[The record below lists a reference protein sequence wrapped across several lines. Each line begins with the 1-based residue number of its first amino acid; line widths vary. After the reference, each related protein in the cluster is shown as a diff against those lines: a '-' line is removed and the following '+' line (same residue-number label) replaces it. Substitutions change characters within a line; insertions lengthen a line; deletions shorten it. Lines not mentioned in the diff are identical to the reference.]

1 MGRRRTDGKPTK
13 ELIGLVNG
21 YSSVG
26 EPSNSLCEDV
36 HFVKPITGSS
46 TVSMTPKATT
56 PAPPDTLTAA
66 RVATAPVEEV
76 MGWLDSSAQGLS
88 SAEVSARR
96 AHYGPNAVRT
106 HHVNALAVLG
116 RQLRSAVLILLAA
129 TAVVSYFLGD
139 SLQAIIIGIIL
150 AASIGLGFVNEYR
163 AERAAAALHSGV
175 RHAAFARRD
184 GAFIAI
190 DVTELVPGDVIR
202 LSLGEA
208 VPADL
213 RLIEVTGLE
222 CNESILT
229 GESTDSEKSPQP
241 VPAGAELAESSDL
254 AFMGTIVS
262 AGEGTGVVYAT
273 GRNAEF
279 GRIAAGLGERQ
290 PETDFQLGLRKFSYL
305 LLQVAIALTVLIL
318 VSNLLLRKPVIDSVL
333 FSLAIAVGITPQL
346 LPAVVSASL
355 ATGSRQLAKAKVLVK
370 RLVCIE
376 DLGDID
382 ILITDKTGTL
392 TEGHISLVD
401 AVSPTGAHGDS
412 VLRLGLLATDVDP
425 ESGGVGANALD
436 AALWEYPNAR
446 DLVGAGVQRVASV
459 PFDHVRRATSVLV
472 DDNGKRVLVLKGA
485 PEQVLAR
492 CQMTPDATQHTLD
505 ALFSAG
511 RRVVA
516 VATKPAAELTT
527 ITADDESDL
536 MLAGFVVFADEPKAA
551 ARQSLAQL
559 AALGIELKI
568 ATGDNP
574 RVAEKVCADLGLAS
588 KGTITGAQLDTLG
601 ADEFTAAAATNTI
614 FARISPEQKAQLI
627 TSARRTGRSVGF
639 LGDGVNDALALHAAD
654 VGISVES
661 ATDVAK
667 DAADVVLLEKD
678 LGVLATG
685 VAEGRRIFANTIK
698 YVLMGTSS
706 NFGNMF
712 SAAAASAML
721 PFLPMLPSQ
730 ILLNNLL
737 YDSSQLAIPTDRVD
751 EDQLQ
756 APSHWDIA
764 FIRRF
769 MLIFGPISSLFDF
782 LTFGLMLGV
791 LHAGVIEFRTGWFVE
806 SLATQTLIIFAIRT
820 RKVPFFRSRA
830 SVPLTITS
838 LSVVAIG
845 VLITISP
852 LAHPLGFTAL
862 PLQFFGALAGF
873 VVVYL
878 ILVEFTKKWFYAEQ
892 IRAAG
897 KPHSHPRPRTSH
909 SSPCRTVQSERRHR
923 PTHHTANAG
932 LITVWH
938 AVPLGHRTL
947 R

>member
-1 MGRRRTDGKPTK
+1 MSLSTK
-13 ELIGLVNG
+13 VT
-21 YSSVG
+21 S
-26 EPSNSLCEDV
+26 
-36 HFVKPITGSS
+36 
-46 TVSMTPKATT
+46 
-56 PAPPDTLTAA
+56 APESPPLTAK
-66 RVATAPVEEV
+66 RVAEAPVDQV
-76 MGWLDSSAQGLS
+76 LQWLDSSAAGLS
-88 SAEVSARR
+88 SAEASARLQR
-96 AHYGPNAVRT
+96 HGPNAVRT

-116 RQLRSAVLILLAA
+116 RQLRNAVLILLAG

-139 SLQAIIIGIIL
+139 SMQAVIIGIIL

-163 AERAAAALHSGV
+163 AERAAADLHGRV
-175 RHAAFARRD
+175 HHNAVARRD
-184 GAFIAI
+184 SKF
-190 DVTELVPGDVIR
+190 VTVSVTDLVPGDVIR

-208 VPADL
+208 VPADV

-229 GESTDSEKSPQP
+229 GESTGSEKSPQP
-241 VPAGAELAESSDL
+241 VAAGADLAEAEDL

-262 AGEGTGVVYAT
+262 AGEGVGVVYAT
-273 GRNAEF
+273 GRDAEF
-279 GRIAAGLGERQ
+279 GRIAAGLDQRQ
-290 PETDFQLGLRKFSYL
+290 PETDFQVGLRKFSYL
-305 LLQVAIALTVLIL
+305 LLQVAIALMVIIL
-318 VSNLLLRKPVIDSVL
+318 ASNLLLHKPIIDSVL

-346 LPAVVSASL
+346 LPAVVSTSL
-355 ATGSRQLAKAKVLVK
+355 ATGSRRLAKSKVLVK

-392 TEGHISLVD
+392 TEGQIRLVD
-401 AVSPTGAHGDS
+401 AIDPAGAHADP
-412 VLRLGLLATDVDP
+412 VRRLGLLATDVDP
-425 ESGGVGANALD
+425 ESGGVGANPLD
-436 AALWEYPNAR
+436 AALWESPGAQE
-446 DLVGAGVQRVASV
+446 LVGDAVRRVAIL
-459 PFDHVRRATSVLV
+459 PFDHERRATSVLV
-472 DDNGKRVLVLKGA
+472 DDDGKRVLVVKGA

-492 CQMTPDATQHTLD
+492 CRAASPAAEETLA
-505 ALFSAG
+505 ALFAAG

-516 VATKPAAELTT
+516 VALRPAGELTELT
-527 ITADDESDL
+527 GITPSDERDL
-536 MLAGFVVFADEPKAA
+536 ALAGFLVFADEPKPA
-551 ARQSLAQL
+551 ARQSLSQL

-574 RVAEKVCADLGLAS
+574 RVAEKVCADLDLAS
-588 KGTITGAQLDTLG
+588 KGTATGADLDPLDDD
-601 ADEFTAAAATNTI
+601 AFTEAARNNTI
-614 FARISPEQKAQLI
+614 FARISPEQKARLI
-627 TSARRTGRSVGF
+627 VSLRRHGRSVGF

-654 VGISVES
+654 VGISVDS

-712 SAAAASAML
+712 SAAAASALL

-751 EDQLQ
+751 EEQLH
-756 APSHWDIA
+756 APSHWNVA

-791 LHAGVIEFRTGWFVE
+791 LHAGAVEFRTGWFVE

-830 SVPLTITS
+830 SVPLTVTS
-838 LSVVAIG
+838 LTVVAVG
-845 VLITISP
+845 VALTISP
-852 LAHPLGFTAL
+852 LAHTLGFTPL
-862 PLQFFGALAGF
+862 PWQFFAVLGGF

-878 ILVEFTKKWFYAEQ
+878 VLVELAKLMFYSEPMNQTGQPHRTRGHAHRVRR
-892 IRAAG
+892 RAARFHYVNG
-897 KPHSHPRPRTSH
+897 LSPRARGART
-909 SSPCRTVQSERRHR
+909 
-923 PTHHTANAG
+923 
-932 LITVWH
+932 
-938 AVPLGHRTL
+938 
-947 R
+947 

>member
-1 MGRRRTDGKPTK
+1 MSI
-13 ELIGLVNG
+13 L
-21 YSSVG
+21 
-26 EPSNSLCEDV
+26 
-36 HFVKPITGSS
+36 
-46 TVSMTPKATT
+46 PKAPT
-56 PAPPDTLTAA
+56 PALPETLTATQ
-66 RVATAPVEEV
+66 VAAAPVDEV
-76 MGWLDSSAQGLS
+76 LGWLDSSALGLS
-88 SAEVSARR
+88 STEVSTRLAR
-96 AHYGPNAVRT
+96 YGPNAVRT

-116 RQLRSAVLILLAA
+116 RQLRNAVLILLAG

-139 SLQAIIIGIIL
+139 SLQAMIIGIIL
-150 AASIGLGFVNEYR
+150 AASIGLGFINEYR

-175 RHAAFARRD
+175 RHTAFACRD
-184 GAFIAI
+184 GAFAAI
-190 DVTELVPGDVIR
+190 DVTQLVPGDVIR

-229 GESTDSEKSPQP
+229 GESTGSEKSPQP
-241 VPAGAELAESSDL
+241 VPADAELAESTDL

-262 AGEGTGVVYAT
+262 AGEGIGVVYAT

-290 PETDFQLGLRKFSYL
+290 PETDFQVGLRRFSYL

-355 ATGSRQLAKAKVLVK
+355 ATGSQQLAKAKVLVK

-392 TEGHISLVD
+392 TEGRISLVD
-401 AVSPTGAHGDS
+401 AVSPAGAHSDS

-425 ESGGVGANALD
+425 ASVGVSANALD
-436 AALWEYPNAR
+436 AALWESPKAK

-459 PFDHVRRATSVLV
+459 PFDHIRRATSVLV
-472 DDNGKRVLVLKGA
+472 DDNGKRILVLKGA

-492 CQMTPDATQHTLD
+492 CQMTPQDTQNTLD
-505 ALFSAG
+505 ALFAAG

-516 VATKPAAELTT
+516 VAAKPATELTT

-551 ARQSLAQL
+551 ARQSLTQL

-574 RVAEKVCADLGLAS
+574 RVAEKVCTDLGLAS
-588 KGTITGAQLDTLG
+588 KGTITGAQLEALG
-601 ADEFTAAAATNTI
+601 VDEFTAAANNNTI

-627 TSARRTGRSVGF
+627 KSARQAGRSVGF

-712 SAAAASAML
+712 SAAAASALL

-756 APSHWDIA
+756 APSHWNIA

-791 LHAGVIEFRTGWFVE
+791 LHAGATEFRTGWFVE

-820 RKVPFFRSRA
+820 RRVPFFRSRA
-830 SVPLTITS
+830 SGPLTITS
-838 LSVVAIG
+838 LTVVALG

-862 PLQFFGALAGF
+862 PLQFFGALVGF

-892 IRAAG
+892 IREAGRPQRTRGREHRIHRRAARFSQAG
-897 KPHSHPRPRTSH
+897 AIA
-909 SSPCRTVQSERRHR
+909 R
-923 PTHHTANAG
+923 PTT
-932 LITVWH
+932 
-938 AVPLGHRTL
+938 R
-947 R
+947 